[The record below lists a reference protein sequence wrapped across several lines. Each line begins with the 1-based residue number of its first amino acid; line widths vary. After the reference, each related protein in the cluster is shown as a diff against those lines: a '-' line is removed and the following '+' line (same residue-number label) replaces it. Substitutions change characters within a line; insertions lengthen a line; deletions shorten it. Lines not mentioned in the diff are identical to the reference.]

1 MISILKIISL
11 TLVRGMDDREM
22 GKMKKDDRGAKKKKK
37 KKKKKERCLMDSSM
51 YVSFFLIPVFM

>member
-37 KKKKKERCLMDSSM
+37 KKKKEKCLMDSSM